1 MKKNDASL
9 KLLSYFLL
17 LLPLVL
23 GCKKESGQTQ
33 SIKISGLKEAVE
45 VIRDDVGINHIYA
58 NNQHDLFFAQGYCAA
73 KDRLFQFEIW
83 RRQATGT
90 VSEILGNRELK
101 RDIGTRLFKFRGDMN
116 IEMKHYH
123 PDGIEI
129 MTAYTNGVNA
139 YIDEVLQNPELLPI
153 TFKALDILPQ
163 KWTTE
168 VIISRHQG
176 LLGNITEE
184 LDIGRAVAKVGS
196 QKVKEYLWFHP
207 KDPKI
212 DLDSI
217 INGNLLS
224 NDILELYNAYRQPIK
239 FIPEDIAPE
248 YRLAR
253 GTEANTRHSAALEN
267 SKKDKLYVGS
277 NNWVTSSGLSEN
289 GHMYMANDPHRR
301 LAIPS
306 LRYYAHL
313 SAPGWNVIGGGEP
326 EIPGISIGHNEY
338 GAWGLTVF
346 ETDGEDLYV
355 YDLNPNNPN
364 QYKYNGAWEDMLVIK
379 EKIVVKDSTDVVVD
393 LKYTKHGPVTFI
405 DLANDKAYAV
415 KCAWLEPGG
424 SPYLA
429 SLRMNQAKTWEEF
442 RAACNFSHI
451 PGENMIWGDTD
462 GNIGWQAVGIAP
474 IRRNF
479 SGMVPIPGDG
489 RYEWDG
495 YLPIIEKPSLYNPA
509 KGFIATANQ
518 NVTPEDYT
526 EWDAI
531 GFGWSDPYRGMR
543 VNEFLGSGKQLNME
557 DMKQLQTD
565 YLSIPARELVPILL
579 HLNTTN
585 PLLNKAIDQLKDW
598 DFKLDKSSIAAG
610 IYVAWEEELQNK
622 LLDYFPDPEAET
634 LMQYL
639 QMAKLLEWI
648 LNPEKR
654 FGKNSG
660 KKRDAYLLGTFE
672 SAVKQLREEFG
683 PDMNSW
689 KYGQAEYKHVHIKHP
704 LGEVVNATLNAKLNT
719 VLKPR
724 GGNQHTPGSTGSNK
738 GQTSGATFRI
748 IVDVNDWDKT
758 VGSNPPGQSG
768 NPDSPFYKNLYGQWA
783 NDAYFP
789 VYFSK
794 AKIDSVK
801 SGKVL
806 LVPN

>member
-1 MKKNDASL
+1 MKQNASSR
-9 KLLSYFLL
+9 KLLSYILILL
-17 LLPLVL
+17 LLVL
-23 GCKKESGQTQ
+23 GCKKKTEITN
-33 SIKISGLKEAVE
+33 SIKINGLKESVE
-45 VIRDDVGINHIYA
+45 VIRDEVGINHIYA

-90 VSEILGNRELK
+90 VSEILGKRELK

-116 IEMKHYH
+116 TEMKHYH

-129 MTAYTNGVNA
+129 LTAYKNGVNA
-139 YIDEVLQNPELLPI
+139 YIEEVLQNPELLPI
-153 TFKALDILPQ
+153 TFKALNILPQ
-163 KWTTE
+163 KWTSE

-184 LDIGRAVAKVGS
+184 LDIGRAVAKVGA

-212 DLDSI
+212 DLDPAI
-217 INGNLLS
+217 KGDLLYD
-224 NDILELYNAYRQPIK
+224 DILGLYNAYRQPLK
-239 FIPEDIAPE
+239 FKPEDIAPK
-248 YRLAR
+248 YRISKTKEAITN
-253 GTEANTRHSAALEN
+253 GTAALEN
-267 SKKDKLYVGS
+267 PKKDKLFVGS
-277 NNWVTSSGLSEN
+277 NNWVTSPNLSEN
-289 GHMYMANDPHRR
+289 GHTYMANDPHRR

-306 LRYYAHL
+306 LRYYVHL

-326 EIPGISIGHNEY
+326 EIPGISIGHNDF

-355 YDLNPNNPN
+355 YDLNPENPN
-364 QYKYNGAWEDMLVIK
+364 QYKYNGGWEELKVIK
-379 EKIVVKDSTDVVVD
+379 EKIVVKDSTNVEVA
-393 LKYTKHGPVTFI
+393 LRYTRHGPVTYV
-405 DLANDKAYAV
+405 DLTNNKAYAV
-415 KCAWLEPGG
+415 KCAWMEPGG

-442 RAACNFSHI
+442 KEACNYSHI
-451 PGENMIWGDTD
+451 PGENMIWADSK

-479 SGMVPIPGDG
+479 SGLVPVPGDG

-495 YLPIIEKPSLYNPA
+495 YLPIIQKPSLYNPA

-518 NVTPEDYT
+518 NVIPEDYT

-543 VNEFLGSGKQLNME
+543 VNEVLGSGKKLNME

-565 YLSIPARELVPILL
+565 YLSIPARTLVPLVKN
-579 HLNTTN
+579 LNTTN
-585 PLLNKAIDQLKDW
+585 PLSNLAKDQFMDW
-598 DFKLDKSSIAAG
+598 DFRLDKNSIAAG
-610 IYVAWEEELQNK
+610 IYVAWEKELQSK
-622 LLDYFPDPEAET
+622 LLEYFPDSEAEI
-634 LMQYL
+634 LIEHL

-648 LNPEKR
+648 LNPEKK
-654 FGKNSG
+654 FGKNPI
-660 KKRDAYLLGTFE
+660 KKRDEYLLGTFE
-672 SAVKQLREEFG
+672 SAVVGLQAKFG
-683 PDMNSW
+683 SDMNSW
-689 KYGQAEYKHVHIKHP
+689 KYGQANYKHVQIKHP
-704 LGEVVNATLNAKLNT
+704 LGQVVNAELNAKFNT
-719 VLKPR
+719 ELRPR
-724 GGNQHTPGSTGSNK
+724 GGNQHTPGSTGSNN

-748 IVDVNDWDKT
+748 IVDVNDWDNT

-768 NPDSPFYKNLYGQWA
+768 NLESPFYKNLYDQWV
-783 NDAYFP
+783 NDKYFP
-789 VYFSK
+789 VYFTK

-801 SGKVL
+801 SEKVL
-806 LVPN
+806 LVPK